1 MSTVYVDDITL
12 LSQSLLRVKETS
24 YESASEEPGLSPRM
38 TESNLYPLI
47 RLPKNSL
54 LLSGAKS
61 QRSHELYI
69 RDSALCYILVD
80 VPVRVRIAIKSII
93 DILIAISCHLLS
105 IGSCELFIM
114 FASVVVAMTI
124 SVIIA
129 LAASI
134 IFIVLGF
141 GVAW

>member
-61 QRSHELYI
+61 QRSRELYI
-69 RDSALCYILVD
+69 RDSALSLYFSRCSSTRQDRHQKHHLSHRHYIL
-80 VPVRVRIAIKSII
+80 PHLGHTSQRIHHS
-93 DILIAISCHLLS
+93 LYHNHRHWHHSY
-105 IGSCELFIM
+105 
-114 FASVVVAMTI
+114 
-124 SVIIA
+124 
-129 LAASI
+129 
-134 IFIVLGF
+134 
-141 GVAW
+141 